1 MASGAVYL
9 GVRNGIL
16 NLGVQAPDLRGSLPG
31 REERDSQRVRLGH
44 RRCVQ
49 STWA

>member
-1 MASGAVYL
+1 MAVYL

-16 NLGVQAPDLRGSLPG
+16 NGEPGRDSDIRSLPG
-31 REERDSQRVRLGH
+31 REERDSQPVQMRDRDLP
-44 RRCVQ
+44 Q